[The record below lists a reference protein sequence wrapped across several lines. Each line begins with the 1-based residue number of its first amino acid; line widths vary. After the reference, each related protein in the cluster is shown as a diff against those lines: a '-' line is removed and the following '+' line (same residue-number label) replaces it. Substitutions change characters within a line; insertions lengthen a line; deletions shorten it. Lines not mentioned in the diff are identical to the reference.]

1 MMEFKQPQD
10 IISGRYQVLHAFALQ
25 NRALYLTNLKEQ
37 DSEKMFL
44 VHAVELNQPLSDQ
57 KKAQLALREEHIF
70 VPTEELI
77 QENGMLY
84 QAFPIQGNILGV
96 HLFQYAPIPLEEMK
110 GIAKQITRHLM
121 SLYEEGQFGIVDPL
135 NLMIDEGDR
144 IRFIYGGSSSILPNP
159 GTPQDEESKEA
170 EDVLQL
176 AKLMYHMLTKEEVD
190 EPARINVQLLRE
202 KIKPLP
208 IELES
213 IMMRAFSP
221 DPYRRPR
228 IKEIWKWIDDTG
240 SGKQAALMDDTLTG
254 RSTLM
259 SFGLEEKKPIEEVEV
274 KQHPDLKKETRKV
287 AAKKPLFTKQ
297 NILILVA
304 VIAVVLAVQNFFLG
318 SGARSIAESI
328 IDPAI
333 EEDPVAAEKFI
344 EESIQADKNGDL
356 NKAIQNALKA
366 ISANPEKPDY
376 YLKLTNYYGAQ
387 KNYAKGI
394 EVLTIATQIFTD
406 DEDIYDQLAT
416 YYYFQKDYPRAL
428 EAVNK
433 AIELNS
439 RKANFYYHQG
449 KIYKAQNKQKEAT
462 EAFKKV
468 ANTDSTNGDG
478 LHELAIYSYEQ
489 GDLKSAISYEDQA
502 TKIDENEKMSQ
513 VSKGLLYLELYKQ
526 KKLEFGDKPNP
537 DQTKELESIKNKSLY
552 ALQTGSNLDK
562 ENAEHQYLKAHAYYY
577 FGSFMESYFAAEKA
591 AFRDQ
596 KNAKYFYLWAL
607 SASQCHKDA
616 SPTSMCNTAK
626 DNPTLPNKE
635 RPTNDPNAYLAIAKA
650 SAKAALD
657 LEPNNSTFQEL
668 NKLMEALAPRPGTQ
682 ITPPAPKK

>member
-1 MMEFKQPQD
+1 MEFKQPQD
-10 IISGRYQVLHAFALQ
+10 VIAGRYQVLHVFALQ
-25 NRALYLTNLKEQ
+25 DRALYLTNLGEQ
-37 DSEKMFL
+37 DPEKMFL
-44 VHAVELNQPLSDQ
+44 VHAVELNKPLSEQ
-57 KKAQLALREEHIF
+57 EKARLSLREEDIF
-70 VPTEELI
+70 VPTEDLI
-77 QENGMLY
+77 QESGILY
-84 QAFPIQGNILGV
+84 QIFPIQGNILGV
-96 HLFQYAPIPLEEMK
+96 HLFQYAPVPLEEMK
-110 GIAKQITRHLM
+110 EIAKQIARHLM

-135 NLMIDEGDR
+135 NMMIEEGDR
-144 IRFIYGGSSSILPNP
+144 IRFIYGGSSSVLPNP
-159 GTPQDEESKEA
+159 GAPQDLETREA

-176 AKLMYHMLTKEEVD
+176 AKLMYHMLTQESVD
-190 EPARINVQLLRE
+190 EPASINVQLLRE

-228 IKEIWKWIDDTG
+228 MKEIWKWIDDTG

-254 RSTLM
+254 RTTLM
-259 SFGLEEKKPIEEVEV
+259 SFGLEEKKPAEEVEI

-304 VIAVVLAVQNFFLG
+304 VVAVVLAVQNFLG
-318 SGARSIAESI
+318 SGPRSIAESI
-328 IDPAI
+328 IDPNI

-344 EESIQADKNGDL
+344 DESIQADKNGDL
-356 NKAIQNALKA
+356 NKAIQSALKA

-387 KNYAKGI
+387 KNYVKGI
-394 EVLTIATQIFTD
+394 EVLTIATEIFSD

-416 YYYFQKDYPRAL
+416 YYYYQKDYPKAL

-449 KIYKAQNKQKEAT
+449 KIYKAQNKKNEAI

-468 ANTDSTNGDG
+468 ANTDSRNGDG

-513 VSKGLLYLELYKQ
+513 VTKGLLYLELYKQ
-526 KKLEFGDKPNP
+526 KKTEFGEKPNE

-562 ENAEHQYLKAHAYYY
+562 DNAEHQYLKAHAYYY
-577 FGSFMESYFAAEKA
+577 FGSYMEAYFAAEKA
-591 AFRDQ
+591 VFRDQ
-596 KNAKYFYLWAL
+596 KNAKYFYLLAL

-616 SPTSMCNTAK
+616 NAASMCNTAK
-626 DNPTLPNKE
+626 DNPTLPTKD
-635 RPTNDPNAYLAIAKA
+635 RPTNDPNAYRTLAID
-650 SAKAALD
+650 SAKAALV
-657 LEPNNSTFQEL
+657 LEPNNSAYLEL
-668 NKLMEALAPRPGTQ
+668 QKFVEALGPRPGTQ
-682 ITPPAPKK
+682 ITPAPKK